1 MMIPLLR
8 LQSIPLM
15 FPPRTS
21 SQMFLSNMS
30 TAAHTDR
37 ISPEKVLSFWFE
49 DLLPE
54 DWFVAKDSVDATIR
68 DKFQDVVE
76 KASACELD
84 SWRTNADGA
93 LAEII
98 ALDQF
103 SRNVYRNTPRA
114 FAQDPLALALAQ
126 EAIGK
131 GYDKALEPK
140 KLSFL
145 YMPFMHSE
153 SIMVHERAIE
163 LFSAP
168 GLEFNLEFEK
178 KHKTIIDR
186 FGRYPH
192 RNKILGRE
200 STLEEDKFL
209 TEPGS
214 SF

>member
-1 MMIPLLR
+1 
-8 LQSIPLM
+8 
-15 FPPRTS
+15 
-21 SQMFLSNMS
+21 MFLSNMS
-30 TAAHTDR
+30 NAAHTDR

-153 SIMVHERAIE
+153 SM
-163 LFSAP
+163 
-168 GLEFNLEFEK
+168 
-178 KHKTIIDR
+178 
-186 FGRYPH
+186 
-192 RNKILGRE
+192 
-200 STLEEDKFL
+200 
-209 TEPGS
+209 
-214 SF
+214 